1 MKRPNPL
8 PPDKMT
14 AMERRA
20 EMCRLLALGL
30 IRLRQRDATQTSD
43 RNGESSLHNSALPS
57 IHADPSRKE
66 AT

>member
-20 EMCRLLALGL
+20 EMCRLMALGL

-43 RNGESSLHNSALPS
+43 RNGESSLHNSANQS
-57 IHADPSRKE
+57 VHATPTHRRT
-66 AT
+66 A

>member
-20 EMCRLLALGL
+20 EICRLLALGL
-30 IRLRQRDATQTSD
+30 IRIRQCGLAQLSDA
-43 RNGESSLHNSALPS
+43 NGESSLHNSTNQS
-57 IHADPSRKE
+57 VHATPNE
-66 AT
+66 TETA